1 MNHPAELALHQ
12 YMENAA
18 NGKSTMSED
27 TIKQVG
33 LDVMGA
39 LGRQFGGG
47 NKRDKFGLRMSNVGR
62 PTCQLWYDKN
72 EPEKALPLP
81 TTFVMNMMLG
91 DIVEAVFKGLLKE
104 AGVQYEDD
112 AKVVLDLDDDTSI
125 TGTYDIVIDGAVDD
139 IKSASNWSYT
149 NKFESFDTL
158 RQGDA
163 FGYVGQLAGYAK
175 ASGKRAGGWWVVNKA
190 NGQFKYV
197 PATGID
203 IEEEVGKIKETADA
217 VEANTFE
224 RCFDAVPETFRG
236 KPTGNTMLG
245 TECGFCRYRFSCW
258 PEIQERP
265 AVMSKA
271 KQPKTVAY
279 VYIAD
284 EHRTDTDFFKD
295 RAM

>member
-33 LDVMGA
+33 LDVMAA

-47 NKRDKFGLRMSNVGR
+47 NKRDGFGLRMSNIGR
-62 PTCQLWYDKN
+62 PTCQLWFEKN
-72 EPEKALPLP
+72 KPEEALPLP
-81 TTFVMNMMLG
+81 TTFVMNMMIG

-112 AKVVLDLDDDTSI
+112 AKVTLNLDGDTSVS
-125 TGTYDIVIDGAVDD
+125 GTYDIVIDGAVDD

-163 FGYVGQLAGYAK
+163 FGYVAQLAGYAK

-197 PATGID
+197 PATGLD
-203 IEEEVGKIKETADA
+203 IEEEMGHIKQTVDTLE
-217 VEANTFE
+217 ENTFE
-224 RCFDAVPETFRG
+224 RCFDSIPETFRG
-236 KPTGNTMLG
+236 KPTGNRILG
-245 TECGFCRYRFSCW
+245 TECGFCRYKFSCW
-258 PEIQERP
+258 PNIQERP

-271 KQPKTVAY
+271 KEPKTVAY
-279 VYIAD
+279 VELAEEYAN
-284 EHRTDTDFFKD
+284 E
-295 RAM
+295 

>member
-18 NGKSTMSED
+18 SGKSTMSVE
-27 TIKQVG
+27 TIRQVG

-47 NKRDKFGLRMSNVGR
+47 NKRGEFGLRMSNVGR
-62 PTCQLWYDKN
+62 PTCQLWFEKN

-112 AKVVLDLDDDTSI
+112 KKVTLELDDDTSI
-125 TGTYDIVIDGAVDD
+125 SGTYDIVIDGSVDD

-163 FGYVGQLAGYAK
+163 FGYVAQLAGYAK
-175 ASGKRAGGWWVVNKA
+175 AADKRAGGWWVVNKS
-190 NGQFKYV
+190 NGEFKYV
-197 PATGID
+197 PATGLD
-203 IEEEVGKIKETADA
+203 IKQEVNNIKQTAA
-217 VEANTFE
+217 TIQENRFE
-224 RCFDAVPETFRG
+224 RCFDAVPEKFRG
-236 KPTGNTMLG
+236 KETGNMVLG

-258 PEIQERP
+258 PNIQERP
-265 AVMSKA
+265 AVMSQA

-279 VYIAD
+279 VSLAKEY
-284 EHRTDTDFFKD
+284 
-295 RAM
+295 MNG